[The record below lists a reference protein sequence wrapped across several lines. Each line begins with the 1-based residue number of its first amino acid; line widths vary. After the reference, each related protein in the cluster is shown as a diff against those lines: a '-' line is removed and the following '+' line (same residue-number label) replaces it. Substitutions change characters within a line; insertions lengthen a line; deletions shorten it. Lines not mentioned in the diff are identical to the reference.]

1 MSSEDQNTIRENK
14 ISEIR
19 KKKNA
24 NGKDDNENDRG
35 AGPHR
40 ETLQKRPKQENSLSI
55 WGRGGETPRAR
66 RPAGGKEKGR
76 QPTRKTTQIKSQL
89 LLPIGTARTSKTPK
103 LET

>member
-1 MSSEDQNTIRENK
+1 MSSEDQNTIKENK

-35 AGPHR
+35 VGPHT

-55 WGRGGETPRAR
+55 WERGGGDSLSQASCWRQGE
-66 RPAGGKEKGR
+66 GR